1 MDWVLPRKLVL
12 LSIEHPVLLNE
23 CLVHEIVL
31 PDESVQRRQ
40 EDPHSIL
47 LVEEAGC
54 QVVDEVLL
62 GVWHQQAVK
71 IMVHKLVKC
80 CDLFELLEHLSVT
93 PGYRE
98 QASEVLS
105 IATIFASLGHI
116 DIVKG
121 QELHQDVDITVFCE
135 RGLSHARH
143 LVYLDLSQNNLG
155 VAGIQSLCGKGLLY
169 CRSVRYLDLFDVDL
183 GNGALK

>member
-1 MDWVLPRKLVL
+1 ML

-121 QELHQDVDITVFCE
+121 QELHQDVDITVSITFIRLPEWACWHVILNHTVSLWV
-135 RGLSHARH
+135 LSLAH
-143 LVYLDLSQNNLG
+143 LL
-155 VAGIQSLCGKGLLY
+155 
-169 CRSVRYLDLFDVDL
+169 VDL
-183 GNGALK
+183 QILRQKL